1 MGASKPLHSCKNPEG
16 KNSGV
21 GEESYQQKGT
31 GGRASKR
38 YKKTAK
44 NIQLSGKEA
53 MRALVLTQG
62 MRAVERRQ
70 DSSHPLAS
78 L

>member
-1 MGASKPLHSCKNPEG
+1 MRANDTRKLPGDKSCG
-16 KNSGV
+16 K
-21 GEESYQQKGT
+21 E
-31 GGRASKR
+31 
-38 YKKTAK
+38 AK

-53 MRALVLTQG
+53 MTALVLTQG